1 MTAATA
7 LGEPP
12 RRIRIPC
19 PRFDL
24 SALDY
29 GNVEAP
35 PMLLVHGM
43 RDLAWSMDCIAQAFR
58 DRFHVVALDLRGH
71 GDSGQPGYYAIPHF
85 VSDIHTI
92 LTKQGL
98 SRPILIGHSFGGEVV
113 SQFAG
118 TFPEVP
124 RACVLIEGLGPPPWE
139 GEGSEAIRKQ
149 MARSSVEDQHTI
161 EPEGRQVPDLDTA
174 VERLRAAHP
183 SLGSD
188 HARFLA
194 AEGTRAHSRGGLRWK
209 WDPYLR
215 TMWGS
220 FSRDMM
226 EERWSWVECP
236 VHVVMGGQSASWWSR
251 GPRAKPVKPVSGSY
265 LPAPELARRLELFSN
280 ASCSE
285 IAEAGHMVHF
295 DQPEALNAAIESFLA
310 ESVPATTP

>member
-1 MTAATA
+1 MTAASV

-12 RRIRIPC
+12 QRVRIPS

-29 GNVEAP
+29 GNPEAP

-43 RDLAWSMDCIAQAFR
+43 RDLAWSMDCVAQAFR
-58 DRFHVVALDLRGH
+58 DRFHVVSLDLRGH
-71 GDSGQPGYYAIPHF
+71 GDSGQPGYYAMPHF
-85 VSDIHTI
+85 VADIHTV
-92 LTKQGL
+92 LTEFAL
-98 SRPILIGHSFGGEVV
+98 EHPIIIGHSFGGEVA

-118 TFPEVP
+118 TFPEIP

-149 MARSSVEDQHTI
+149 RARSSVEAQRTI

-183 SLGSD
+183 SLSAE

-194 AEGTRAHSRGGLRWK
+194 TQGTREHSRGGLRWK

-220 FSRDMM
+220 FSREQM

-251 GPRAKPVKPVSGSY
+251 GPRRDQMKPASGSY
-265 LPAPELARRLELFSN
+265 LPAPELERRLALFSD

-285 IAEAGHMVHF
+285 IAGAGHMVHF
-295 DQPEALNAAIESFLA
+295 DEPEALNTMIERFLV
-310 ESVPATTP
+310 ERKLF